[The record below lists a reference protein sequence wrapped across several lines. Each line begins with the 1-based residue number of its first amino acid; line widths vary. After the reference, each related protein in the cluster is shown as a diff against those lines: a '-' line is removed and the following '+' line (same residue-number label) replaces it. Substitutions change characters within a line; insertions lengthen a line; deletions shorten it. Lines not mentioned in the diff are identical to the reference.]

1 MGVEECE
8 YLGAGLRYPRQPRPD
23 ETRPLRDSEDADFI
37 ELWNVHIEV
46 SLEDVI
52 CWGVIDWIF
61 LWLTSENVKITPMT

>member
-1 MGVEECE
+1 MRILCDNLTMRVEECE

-37 ELWNVHIEV
+37 ELCHVHIEV

-52 CWGVIDWIF
+52 C
-61 LWLTSENVKITPMT
+61 